1 MVPCIAMCLFL
12 FLGFCMFWLT
22 DGTTL
27 TDEPFPRLE
36 KSRAQRILWLLEE
49 LKVDYELKT
58 YKRQEKQAPPAFK
71 KVHPLGKAPLVSV
84 QAEGA
89 AEPLVLAESGPIAEY
104 LIDHFGP
111 QLAPSK
117 WQDGKENQVQGE
129 TEEWLRYRY
138 YMHYN
143 EGTLMPYLVT
153 ALLLSSKSPPS

>member
-1 MVPCIAMCLFL
+1 M
-12 FLGFCMFWLT
+12 
-22 DGTTL
+22 
-27 TDEPFPRLE
+27 
-36 KSRAQRILWLLEE
+36 
-49 LKVDYELKT
+49 
-58 YKRQEKQAPPAFK
+58 QAD
-71 KVHPLGKAPLVSV
+71 
-84 QAEGA
+84 GA

-111 QLAPSK
+111 QLAPIK

-153 ALLLSSKSPPS
+153 ALLLSSKSAPS